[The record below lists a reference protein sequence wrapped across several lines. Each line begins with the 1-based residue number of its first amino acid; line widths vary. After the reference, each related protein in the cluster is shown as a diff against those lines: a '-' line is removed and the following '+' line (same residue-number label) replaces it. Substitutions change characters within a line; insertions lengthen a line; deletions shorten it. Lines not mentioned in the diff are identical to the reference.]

1 MQAWMVT
8 LILFFLVQFA
18 AFVWW
23 MSRTSLLLE
32 RVEKA
37 FENLEKRW
45 EKDIASIWKRM
56 DDLRVEFE
64 NLKVKVYEK

>member
-64 NLKVKVYEK
+64 ALKVKGYEK

>member
-64 NLKVKVYEK
+64 ALKVKVYEK

>member
-1 MQAWMVT
+1 MVT